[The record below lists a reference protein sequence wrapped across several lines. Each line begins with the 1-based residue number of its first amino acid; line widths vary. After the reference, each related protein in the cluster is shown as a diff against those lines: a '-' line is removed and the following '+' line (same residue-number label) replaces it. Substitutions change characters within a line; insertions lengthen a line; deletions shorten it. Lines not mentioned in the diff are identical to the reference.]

1 MSYSIKE
8 LKENISILK
17 EAYKRAAESGGVTSY
32 SLNSGQGSTSVTQ
45 GSLASIRAELDYW
58 TGLLNEA
65 IEYESG
71 SHCVYVRDM
80 GGL

>member
-45 GSLASIRAELDYW
+45 GSLASIRAE
-58 TGLLNEA
+58 
-65 IEYESG
+65 IEY
-71 SHCVYVRDM
+71 
-80 GGL
+80 

>member
-1 MSYSIKE
+1 MSYSVKE

-32 SLNSGQGSTSVTQ
+32 SLNSGQGATSVTQ

-58 TGLLNEA
+58 TGLLNEKL
-65 IEYESG
+65 EYESG
-71 SHCVYVRDM
+71 SHCTYLRDM

>member
-1 MSYSIKE
+1 MCYSIKE

-65 IEYESG
+65 IE
-71 SHCVYVRDM
+71 
-80 GGL
+80 

>member
-58 TGLLNEA
+58 TGLLNEV